1 MLQAGCAD
9 VVGFGTFNKFIRATS
24 QHWPGPILV
33 PAFLRPAILSEV
45 FVHRRRTKTQSKDTY
60 QSSLLTP
67 SGGVSP
73 PLALLNPNQID
84 RHLSNMNP
92 EQVEVLAN
100 AAPPGHLAE
109 SNGWAEESAR
119 KSGSTD
125 VNSDTSL
132 LDAYSTAV
140 TSAVERMSPSVVN
153 IEVHQSAGRTRSGE
167 PRERQGGG
175 SGFVFTPDGLILTNS
190 HVVHDAVRIVVT
202 LTDGRRMPA
211 TVIGDDPASDLA
223 VIRVNE
229 PGLTAAALGDSQRLR
244 VGQIVIAI
252 GAPYGFQSTVTA
264 GVVSA
269 LGRSLRSYSGRL
281 IDDVIQT
288 DASLN
293 PGNSGGPL
301 VDSAGRVVGVNTAT
315 ILPAQGICFA
325 IGINTAKF
333 VASRLLRDGRIRR
346 SYIGVSAQ
354 TVPVHRRVVRFYDLP
369 KEMGVVVL
377 GVEENSPAKRAG
389 LREGDIII
397 ALDGHPVAG
406 VDDLHRVLTDVH
418 VGVSSSLTVLRWTE
432 KLELKI
438 VPEEAR

>member
-1 MLQAGCAD
+1 MSFDQ
-9 VVGFGTFNKFIRATS
+9 VE
-24 QHWPGPILV
+24 V
-33 PAFLRPAILSEV
+33 PAF
-45 FVHRRRTKTQSKDTY
+45 
-60 QSSLLTP
+60 
-67 SGGVSP
+67 
-73 PLALLNPNQID
+73 PLQD
-84 RHLSNMNP
+84 LSNASSWN
-92 EQVEVLAN
+92 
-100 AAPPGHLAE
+100 AE
-109 SNGWAEESAR
+109 SRAAANIPVDDG
-119 KSGSTD
+119 
-125 VNSDTSL
+125 SL
-132 LDAYSTAV
+132 LDAYSRAV
-140 TSAVERMSPSVVN
+140 TGAVERISPSVVN
-153 IEVHQSAGRTRSGE
+153 IEVHTVAGRSRSGE
-167 PRERQGGG
+167 PQERRGGG

-190 HVVHDAVRIVVT
+190 HVVHDAKRIEVT

-211 TVIGDDPASDLA
+211 TAIGDDPASDLA
-223 VIRVNE
+223 VIRVDEPHFDE
-229 PGLTAAALGDSQRLR
+229 PGLTAAALGDSQQLR
-244 VGQIVIAI
+244 VGQVVIAI

-301 VDSAGRVVGVNTAT
+301 VDSSGRVVGVNTAT

-369 KEMGVVVL
+369 KEMGAIVV
-377 GVEENSPAKRAG
+377 GVEENSPARRAG
-389 LREGDIII
+389 LRDGDVIV

-406 VDDLHRVLTDVH
+406 VDDLHRVLTDVR
-418 VGVSSSLTVLRWTE
+418 VGVGCSLTVIRYTE
-432 KLELKI
+432 KLELRV
-438 VPEEAR
+438 VPEEAK